1 MLGRLL
7 LFALF
12 LSATA
17 PLLSAAPRKHDEQAL
32 KQKYD
37 AFVETLD
44 VGRIS
49 RDYSRAVQ
57 NLDSLDPKT
66 QLAGIKTLGATGEV
80 EVIPWLAPFVD
91 AKERDVRVYA
101 GLSIFQTVTSH
112 ELKRRD
118 MTQPGKVVIKPPGPN
133 DIDLRPMAWVILKM
147 FRTSDA
153 NVRSYA
159 ANMVGYLSLCE
170 FEGEL
175 RQMVNSRHPAES
187 RAARSAMHMA
197 GIELMEEVRPSS
209 SKVLLEVA
217 K

>member
-7 LFALF
+7 LFAL
-12 LSATA
+12 LLLATT
-17 PLLSAAPRKHDEQAL
+17 PLPAASPQRHDEKAL
-32 KQKYD
+32 KQNYD
-37 AFVETLD
+37 TFVESLD
-44 VGRIS
+44 FRRIS
-49 RDYSRAVQ
+49 RDYPRAVQ
-57 NLDSLDPKT
+57 NLDSVDPET

-80 EVIPWLAPFVD
+80 EVLPWLTPFVD
-91 AKERDVRVYA
+91 STERDVRIYA

-133 DIDLRPMAWVILKM
+133 DIDLRPMAWVLLKM
-147 FRTSDA
+147 FRTADP

-159 ANMVGYLSLCE
+159 ANMVGYLTLCE

-197 GIELMEEVRPSS
+197 GIDLMEEVRP
-209 SKVLLEVA
+209 E
-217 K
+217 